1 MATFFEQVT
10 KDIGD
15 AMKRRDMAELSAL
28 RMLKAAL
35 MNKEVEKNR
44 ALDDAEALQVVSSL
58 IKQRKDSI
66 DQFRA
71 AGRNELADKEQA
83 EIAVIERYQPPA
95 ADDAAVAAAIEAA
108 MLETGATSAKEM
120 GKVIA
125 AAKIK
130 LTGLTVDGKAL
141 SDAVKN
147 RLTAR

>member
-1 MATFFEQVT
+1 MATFFETVT

-44 ALDDAEALQVVSSL
+44 ALDDAESLQVVSSL

-66 DQFRA
+66 EQFRA
-71 AGRNELADKEQA
+71 AGRHELADKEQA
-83 EIAVIERYQPPA
+83 EILVIERYQPPA
-95 ADDAAVAAAIEAA
+95 ADEAAVAAAIEAA
-108 MLETGATSAKEM
+108 VAETGATSAKEM

>member
-1 MATFFEQVT
+1 MATFFETVT

-44 ALDDAEALQVVSSL
+44 ALDDAESLQVVSSL
-58 IKQRKDSI
+58 IKQRRDSI
-66 DQFRA
+66 EQFRA
-71 AGRNELADKEQA
+71 GGRNELADKEQA
-83 EIAVIERYQPPA
+83 EIGVLERYQPPA
-95 ADDAAVAAAIEAA
+95 ADEAAVAAAIEAA
-108 MLETGATSAKEM
+108 MAETGATSAKEM

-130 LTGLTVDGKAL
+130 LTGMTVDGKAL

-147 RLTAR
+147 RLTGR